1 VSRYPPLT
9 TSVGRSATV
18 LGVYGIRVAD
28 IHIIYIYIYIYTYTY
43 IYIKKKLMA
52 SVKNF
57 KLFFKRVVV
66 LIKSSCGNFVVSL
79 NDVKCCPRSRE
90 SGIGSCPLLVSFGLK
105 HLFDYLIASRIP
117 PGRD

>member
-1 VSRYPPLT
+1 
-9 TSVGRSATV
+9 
-18 LGVYGIRVAD
+18 
-28 IHIIYIYIYIYTYTY
+28 
-43 IYIKKKLMA
+43 MA